1 MDPMLEKSFKGS
13 EVEKCIHIALL
24 CVQEYATYRS
34 TMSDV
39 VVMLGSDNMTLPKP
53 KKPAFLVGRKV
64 SEEVPKSESSK
75 NLYSTDVTISI
86 TLPR

>member
-24 CVQEYATYRS
+24 CVQENATYKP
-34 TMSDV
+34 TMSV
-39 VVMLGSDNMTLPKP
+39 VVVLGSDNMTLPKP

>member
-24 CVQEYATYRS
+24 CVQENATYRP

-39 VVMLGSDNMTLPKP
+39 VVMLGTDSMTLPKP
-53 KKPAFLVGRKV
+53 KHPAFSVGRK
-64 SEEVPKSESSK
+64 EEVPKSKRSK
-75 NLYSTDVTISI
+75 NLFSTDVTISI
-86 TLPR
+86 TFPK